1 MKHTNKKIALLFA
14 ASLLIGCANEN
25 TNVVQDIK
33 EDSKQPK
40 EDSKQPKEDTYLVDH
55 GFNDGNKVTAYRNP
69 SVKSGYREIKDSNID
84 EYSIIKTSNDYKE
97 FQANSNNAL
106 YGNNGVSYL
115 EDLPEESFN
124 DYDLI
129 VSPTLSCT
137 SGAFSYTF
145 KNMYLVDGTIYIHF
159 FYNNYVPPGCGVDCA
174 MKYEVFTCFISKE
187 LTYTSIKS
195 SIQQEAYLYK

>member
-1 MKHTNKKIALLFA
+1 MKHLNRKITLLFT
-14 ASLLIGCANEN
+14 ASLLIACNNSGIIPK
-25 TNVVQDIK
+25 IK
-33 EDSKQPK
+33 EKDETPK
-40 EDSKQPKEDTYLVDH
+40 EVRKEDTFLADH
-55 GFNDGNKVTAYRNP
+55 GFNDSNKVTAHRNP
-69 SVKSGYREIKDSNID
+69 SVKSGYRELKGSNID

-97 FQANSNNAL
+97 FQANSSIAL
-106 YGNNGVSYL
+106 YGNNEVSYL
-115 EDLPEESFN
+115 EDLPEQSFD

-159 FYNNYVPPGCGVDCA
+159 FYNNYVPPECGVNCD

-187 LTYTSIKS
+187 LTYISIKS
-195 SIQQEAYLYK
+195 SIQQEADLYK